1 MITAITIV
9 LGSVVWAAEEPP
21 TAPAGVTFYVSKLG
35 DNSDG
40 RSWET
45 AFTTIQSALDAVPDN
60 KGGHRVI
67 VRPDTYMEANL
78 APAFAGA
85 EGAYNELIGDVDG
98 ALGSGS
104 QGRTVIDNS
113 DPGRGFK
120 SYDWYST
127 VRAYKKGWSNEHTEE
142 TFSAIVWDRW
152 AVRNLYATG
161 GDGAWMFDTVDDRE
175 PFSVIVE
182 DCVGIGR
189 AFGGGVSSCAKREGE
204 PSIFRRCTLWSLDEW
219 GDTAAAYVRVENEAM
234 PDTPDVI
241 FEDCTLIS
249 PQCALKGNNYGF
261 HVYSRVQLTRCKL
274 IALNF
279 SQPHGTPTDGVIQ
292 SVQNG
297 KYLHVDIED
306 SVLMGFKVFGV
317 KVDKDSAGEIG
328 YTTKGDV
335 RAHVQYTQDAPEGIH
350 TQAHWPVDVF
360 GAITMPQGPPRPAEM
375 VLQEREVVKEDLC
388 ELSPIE
394 WNGRLCHMESI
405 RPGHGG
411 AREDYYL
418 LLKDAETG
426 EQLAKFGLGYGLA
439 CALAHEDTFY
449 AFASRWEDDGSWNDV
464 TMFRSKDLE
473 NWDAKVVI
481 QQEDEH
487 LFNSS
492 VSACPDGFVM
502 AYESN
507 DGQWPAFTT
516 KFATSPDLE
525 NWTKKPESTFGT
537 NRYTACPC
545 IRYVNGY
552 YYVLYLERRAP
563 LHMFETYITRSADL
577 RNWELSAANPVL
589 APQGIGEG
597 INASDPDIIEWNG
610 QTWVYFAVGDQLTW
624 MDIRRAPYDGSMQ
637 AFLEGW
643 YRTPGIPDH
652 GVVK

>member
-1 MITAITIV
+1 MITAMTIV
-9 LGSVVWAAEEPP
+9 LGSLVCAAEEPP
-21 TAPAGVTFYVSKLG
+21 ASAAFFVSKLG

-40 RSWET
+40 RSWAT
-45 AFTTIQSALDAVPDN
+45 AFNTLQAALDAVPDD
-60 KGGHRVI
+60 KGGYRIV

-85 EGAYNELIGDVDG
+85 EGAYNELIGDADG

-120 SYDWYST
+120 SYDWYGT
-127 VRAYKKGWSNEHTEE
+127 VRAYKKGWSDEHTGE
-142 TFSAIVWDRW
+142 TFSGIVWDRW
-152 AVRNLYATG
+152 IIRNLYATG
-161 GDGAWMFDTVDDRE
+161 GDGAWMFDTVDARE
-175 PFSVIVE
+175 PFTVILE

-204 PSIFRRCTLWSLDEW
+204 PSVFRRCTFWSLDEW
-219 GDTAAAYVRVENEAM
+219 GDTAAGYVRVENDTM

-261 HVYSRVQLTRCKL
+261 HVYSRIQLTRCKL

-279 SQPHGTPTDGVIQ
+279 SQPHGTPTDGIIQ

-297 KYLHVDIED
+297 KYLHVDLED
-306 SVLMGFKVFGV
+306 CVLMGFKVFGV

-335 RAHVQYTQDAPEGIH
+335 RAHVQYTQDVPKGIH

-360 GAITMPQGPPRPAEM
+360 AAITMPQGPPRPSEL
-375 VLQEREVVKEDLC
+375 VLQQREVVKRELC

-394 WNGRLCHMESI
+394 WKGRLCHMESI

-411 AREDYYL
+411 TREDYYL
-418 LLKDAETG
+418 LLEDAETG
-426 EQLAKFGLGYGLA
+426 EELAKFALGYGLA
-439 CALAHEDTFY
+439 CAMVHDDTFY
-449 AFASRWEDDGSWNDV
+449 AFASRWEEDGSWNDV

-473 NWDAKVVI
+473 NWDAKVVV

-492 VSACPDGFVM
+492 VAPCPDGFVM

-507 DGQWPAFTT
+507 DGRWPAFTT

-525 NWTKKPESTFGT
+525 TWTKRPESTFGT

-545 IRYVNGY
+545 IRWVNGY
-552 YYVLYLERRAP
+552 YYVLYLECRTP
-563 LHMFETYITRSADL
+563 LHAFETYITRSKDL
-577 RNWELSAANPVL
+577 TNWELSAANPVL

-597 INASDPDIIEWNG
+597 INASDPDLIEWNG

-624 MDIRRAPYDGSMQ
+624 MDIRRAPYEGSMQ
-637 AFLEGW
+637 DFFERW
-643 YRTPGIPDH
+643 YHVPGIPDH
-652 GVVK
+652 GTAR

>member
-1 MITAITIV
+1 MITAMTIV
-9 LGSVVWAAEEPP
+9 LGSLVCAAEEPP
-21 TAPAGVTFYVSKLG
+21 AGTAFYVSKLG

-40 RSWET
+40 RSWAT
-45 AFTTIQSALDAVPDN
+45 AFNTIQAALDAVPDD
-60 KGGHRVI
+60 KGGYRIV

-85 EGAYNELIGDVDG
+85 EGAYNELIGDADG

-120 SYDWYST
+120 SYDWYGT
-127 VRAYKKGWSNEHTEE
+127 VRAYKKGWSDEHTGE
-142 TFSAIVWDRW
+142 TFSGIVWDRW
-152 AVRNLYATG
+152 SIRNLYATG
-161 GDGAWMFDTVDDRE
+161 GDGAWMFDTVDARE
-175 PFSVIVE
+175 PFTVILE

-204 PSIFRRCTLWSLDEW
+204 PSVFRRCTFWSLDEW
-219 GDTAAAYVRVENEAM
+219 GDTAAGYVRVENDTM

-261 HVYSRVQLTRCKL
+261 HVYSRIQLTRCKL

-279 SQPHGTPTDGVIQ
+279 SQPHGTPTDGIIQ

-297 KYLHVDIED
+297 KYLHVDLED
-306 SVLMGFKVFGV
+306 CVLMGFKVFGV

-335 RAHVQYTQDAPEGIH
+335 RAHVQYTQDVPKGIH

-360 GAITMPQGPPRPAEM
+360 AAITMPQGPPRPSEL
-375 VLQEREVVKEDLC
+375 VLQQREVVKRELC

-394 WNGRLCHMESI
+394 WKGRLCHMESI

-411 AREDYYL
+411 TREDYYL

-426 EQLAKFGLGYGLA
+426 EELAKFALGYGLA
-439 CALAHEDTFY
+439 CAMVHDDTFY
-449 AFASRWEDDGSWNDV
+449 AFASRWEEDGSWNDV
-464 TMFRSKDLE
+464 TMFRSKDFE
-473 NWDAKVVI
+473 NWDAKVVV

-492 VSACPDGFVM
+492 VAPCPDGFVM

-507 DGQWPAFTT
+507 DGRWPAFTT

-525 NWTKKPESTFGT
+525 TWTKWPESTFGT

-545 IRYVNGY
+545 IRWVNGY
-552 YYVLYLERRAP
+552 YYVLYLECRTP
-563 LHMFETYITRSADL
+563 LHAFETYITRSKDL
-577 RNWELSAANPVL
+577 TNWELSAANPVL

-597 INASDPDIIEWNG
+597 INASDPDLIEWNG

-624 MDIRRAPYDGSMQ
+624 MDIRRAPYEGSMQ
-637 AFLEGW
+637 DFFERW
-643 YRTPGIPDH
+643 YHVPGIPDH
-652 GVVK
+652 GTAR